1 MTMKLERIWP
11 LGMLLPAW
19 LAMAWLVSQTQ
30 WFWNNRPDLQ
40 FGWVVLLLC
49 LYLFWESWEK
59 RPGFEL
65 RWSWGMAVAGL
76 AGAAL
81 AFLVQIYQ
89 AAFGINSATTMGL
102 ALAILLLVWANLTF
116 VFGWR
121 GAWHFAMPFGFILI
135 ALPLPGMIY
144 NLIVGNLQS
153 VVTSLN
159 VEILSLAGVPAQRV
173 GSLIQLPNG
182 VVGVDEACSGIR
194 SLQSAVMATLFI
206 GYVVLRSN
214 GLRVLLLA
222 VGILLAFL
230 GNVIRSLTLS
240 FVAYRRGL
248 DALDSFHDT
257 AGWSILGF
265 TVVGV
270 MFFAWLFGK
279 VEKGGEIHAEPPVAN
294 PAAE

>member
-1 MTMKLERIWP
+1 MMKLERIWP

-19 LAMAWLVSQTQ
+19 LAMGWLVSQTQ

-59 RPGFEL
+59 RPAFEF
-65 RWSWGMAVAGL
+65 RPSWGMAIAGL
-76 AGAAL
+76 AGAGL

-230 GNVIRSLTLS
+230 GNVIRSLMLS

-279 VEKGGEIHAEPPVAN
+279 VEKGTESHAEPPVAN